1 MFAYTYHRSNNAVLI
16 GSKLY
21 ILNCQGFAVSI
32 QAFNLCFTLFTSM
45 SQVDLSST
53 SSVNF
58 FCNHL
63 LIICQPPIFTPV
75 LSQRS
80 DLRACRDICD
90 LICDLPKFITLRAS
104 VGVKYQSKWI
114 LVEFLPCVTPVKC
127 VEMMLI
133 QTGKH
138 VSLESVKDEFHQK
151 SIYNKFPL

>member
-1 MFAYTYHRSNNAVLI
+1 MFHIVYV
-16 GSKLY
+16 
-21 ILNCQGFAVSI
+21 QVSGRP
-32 QAFNLCFTLFTSM
+32 L
-45 SQVDLSST
+45 
-53 SSVNF
+53 VNF

-151 SIYNKFPL
+151 GI